1 MFVTQY
7 CFTRKLVFSRKA
19 RFFVQQCLLESRSNG
34 SIFFKKTQNVP
45 FWVKTWNFC
54 PTPAVSFSLGLYKNV
69 DVLPTK
75 LSKTSNLNS
84 LVGKASLETVESGQQ
99 SKAFLFATR
108 GHYHKPCCF
117 LQSCEMLCRAKS
129 QGWLFY
135 FHAKNMASLTLV
147 EQFCNFQTFSKQ
159 KTIFRGNSGA
169 NYCFDFFQK
178 H

>member
-1 MFVTQY
+1 MHISFCHLFWKKMFVTQY

-84 LVGKASLETVESGQQ
+84 LVGKASLEIVESEQQ
-99 SKAFLFATR
+99 SMAFLFATW
-108 GHYHKPCCF
+108 GHCHKTNCF
-117 LQSCEMLCRAKS
+117 YKIAKC
-129 QGWLFY
+129 F
-135 FHAKNMASLTLV
+135 V
-147 EQFCNFQTFSKQ
+147 ERNHKD
-159 KTIFRGNSGA
+159 
-169 NYCFDFFQK
+169 DFFIFMPK
-178 H
+178 TWLPLR